1 MKSSRI
7 VDRRFLRLSREF
19 RAWNASRRIRGRR
32 KDRKGRRDRAWLRSD
47 LTSKV
52 RVSIRPDC
60 EETRFALLPQQRQQ
74 QQRSNNVGAAMCVL
88 EQQLYSRLVFYGRFM
103 NAALPF
109 RTGDPRVSSRA
120 KIGGRRMRQRGRE
133 GETKKREENG
143 CSVTRIFIRKGLS
156 VIYWKSLPRSCG
168 FVASPR
174 EASCEPHLSP

>member
-1 MKSSRI
+1 M
-7 VDRRFLRLSREF
+7 
-19 RAWNASRRIRGRR
+19 RR

-60 EETRFALLPQQRQQ
+60 EGTCFALPQQRQQ
-74 QQRSNNVGAAMCVL
+74 QRLEQRRSADMRVL

-109 RTGDPRVSSRA
+109 RTGDPPGYPRGRRLDV
-120 KIGGRRMRQRGRE
+120 GGRGKGGGRE
-133 GETKKREENG
+133 RRKREKRNG
-143 CSVTRIFIRKGLS
+143 CSGTRIFTRKGLS

-174 EASCEPHLSP
+174 ETSCKPYVATRDACCMYRN